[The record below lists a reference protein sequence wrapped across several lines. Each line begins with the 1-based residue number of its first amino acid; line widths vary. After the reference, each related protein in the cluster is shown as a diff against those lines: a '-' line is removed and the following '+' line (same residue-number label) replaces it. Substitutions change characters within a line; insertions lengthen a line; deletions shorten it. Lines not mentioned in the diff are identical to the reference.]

1 MYKFQVNFTAK
12 KILKTFFLFMNVTQ
26 FVGKNFKK
34 HMKVY
39 ISMFHLHKVLK
50 QVQLIVKI
58 AAVITK
64 MGQGAMKRVERR
76 L

>member
-1 MYKFQVNFTAK
+1 
-12 KILKTFFLFMNVTQ
+12 MNVTQ